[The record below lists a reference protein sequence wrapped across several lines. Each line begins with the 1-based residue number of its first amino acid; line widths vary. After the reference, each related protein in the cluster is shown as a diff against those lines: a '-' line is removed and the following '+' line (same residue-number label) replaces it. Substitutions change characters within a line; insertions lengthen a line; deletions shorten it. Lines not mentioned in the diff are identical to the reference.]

1 MTFSHQINSVFINP
15 VWLSNYKLSVHDQ
28 VIIRRLSARSGLTTS
43 RQYYI
48 WLNRCLSQ
56 PGTVYHQ
63 PTQYERSYH
72 YSRLGLSL
80 LLQKVGKTSNVIQ
93 YHRYDIFHIWLFLS
107 ATLIINP
114 GYMLGIMTR
123 PAVNRQD
130 TLNLLYAETDWIK
143 HDYKSPT
150 FIKPAWL

>member
-1 MTFSHQINSVFINP
+1 M
-15 VWLSNYKLSVHDQ
+15 
-28 VIIRRLSARSGLTTS
+28 S

-56 PGTVYHQ
+56 PGSVYHH
-63 PTQYERSYH
+63 PAQYERRYH
-72 YSRLGLSL
+72 YSRLRLSL

-93 YHRYDIFHIWLFLS
+93 YHRYDIFHIWLFLN
-107 ATLIINP
+107 ATLVINP

-130 TLNLLYAETDWIK
+130 TLNLLYAETG
-143 HDYKSPT
+143 
-150 FIKPAWL
+150 